1 MKKVRVKATKEEY
14 DVLIGSGLLKSCPSV
29 IEEHFGRP
37 ALAIVSDDRVYE
49 LYGSELEAD
58 LKNHGFK
65 TVSFIFPRGEASK
78 SLENYARLTEFLA
91 ENKLTRSDMILALGG
106 GVVGDLAGFA
116 AASYLRG
123 IRFIQLPT
131 TLLAAV
137 DSSVGG
143 KTGVN
148 LKAGKNLVGAFWQP
162 SLVICDTDTLK
173 TLEPE
178 IMADGLAETVKY
190 GMIKDKELFEL
201 MRQTDD
207 ISDRVGE
214 IIKRCV
220 EIKADVVRADEFDL
234 GERQLLNFGHTL
246 GHAIEKLSDYKISHG
261 HAVAVGMVLVTRAS
275 EALGLAEEN
284 SLVLL
289 EETLKKHSLPLD
301 CPYSPNELCDIALSD
316 KKRSGETINL
326 IITEKIGSARIHKIK
341 IEELED
347 FIARG
352 INI

>member
-1 MKKVRVKATKEEY
+1 MKKVRVKATKDEY
-14 DVLIGSGLLKSCPSV
+14 DVLIASGLLESCPAI

-37 ALAIVSDDRVYE
+37 ALALVSDDRVYE
-49 LYGSELEAD
+49 LYGAGLEAD
-58 LKNHGFK
+58 LIKHGFK
-65 TVSFIFPRGEASK
+65 LSSFVFPRGEASK
-78 SLENYARLTEFLA
+78 SLDNFAKLSEFLA
-91 ENKLTRSDMILALGG
+91 ENRLTRSDMILALGG
-106 GVVGDLAGFA
+106 GVVGDLAGYV

-178 IMADGLAETVKY
+178 ILADGLAETIKY

-201 MRQTDD
+201 MVQADGV
-207 ISDRVGE
+207 SDRLDD

-220 EIKADVVRADEFDL
+220 EIKAEVVRADEFDL

-246 GHAIEKLSDYKISHG
+246 GHAIEKLSNFEISHG
-261 HAVAVGMVLVTRAS
+261 HAVAIGMVLVTRAS
-275 EALGLAEEN
+275 ESLGLAKEN
-284 SLVLL
+284 SLNLL
-289 EETLKKHSLPLD
+289 EETLKKHALPRD
-301 CPYSPNELCDIALSD
+301 CPYSPQELTDIALSD
-316 KKRSGETINL
+316 KKRSGESINL
-326 IITEKIGSARIHKIK
+326 IISEKIGSARIHKIE
-341 IEELED
+341 IGELED
-347 FIARG
+347 FVARG
-352 INI
+352 VKT